1 MVLGMLLL
9 LQCENWGE
17 LSLLSNKSESLLDAF
32 VEEEENGLDIAFQDI
47 EQDGRNMSWIPAF
60 YPGSPAAPTRILFE
74 SSPFEIAYLCVIV
87 ESKTQVMTLLKTLM
101 HAFSTA
107 IRVALKIVP
116 GLCF

>member
-1 MVLGMLLL
+1 MVLGMLLLL

-60 YPGSPAAPTRILFE
+60 YPGSPAHQREFSLKV
-74 SSPFEIAYLCVIV
+74 LH
-87 ESKTQVMTLLKTLM
+87 SKLLIY
-101 HAFSTA
+101 A
-107 IRVALKIVP
+107 
-116 GLCF
+116 

>member
-1 MVLGMLLL
+1 MVLGMLL

-60 YPGSPAAPTRILFE
+60 SIQREFSLKVVRNCLFMRNSRVKDSGHD
-74 SSPFEIAYLCVIV
+74 SS
-87 ESKTQVMTLLKTLM
+87 
-101 HAFSTA
+101 
-107 IRVALKIVP
+107 
-116 GLCF
+116 

>member
-9 LQCENWGE
+9 LQCENWRE

-60 YPGSPAAPTRILFE
+60 YPGSPAHQREFSLKV
-74 SSPFEIAYLCVIV
+74 LH
-87 ESKTQVMTLLKTLM
+87 SKLLIY
-101 HAFSTA
+101 A
-107 IRVALKIVP
+107 
-116 GLCF
+116 